1 MKTKKVNGMGKS
13 VGKKGFG
20 KIKRL
25 SRPSNENYRCIVPL
39 GSAMS
44 HPRGTAW
51 WTRGVRFNT
60 SGSKSS
66 NMKEHS
72 LQQIQYELIVKE

>member
-25 SRPSNENYRCIVPL
+25 SRPSNENYTMHRTPRVCYVAPE
-39 GSAMS
+39 GYGMVDS
-44 HPRGTAW
+44 RGT
-51 WTRGVRFNT
+51 
-60 SGSKSS
+60 
-66 NMKEHS
+66 
-72 LQQIQYELIVKE
+72 I

>member
-1 MKTKKVNGMGKS
+1 MVWENPLERRDLVRLKDYQGHPTKT
-13 VGKKGFG
+13 
-20 KIKRL
+20 IQ
-25 SRPSNENYRCIVPL
+25 CIVPL